1 MIRPDSFYSTHYRI
15 KLTSEVKGV
24 REDFPILQRE
34 INGYPLVYFDNAA
47 TTQKPNSV
55 IDAMNDYYSNSNANV
70 HRAVHTLA
78 GEATEGYESCRLAL
92 KSRFNANRAII
103 TSGTTEAINLVAHA
117 WGRANLSD
125 GDAIILTEMEH
136 HSDIVP
142 WQMLAQE
149 MNIELRYVP
158 VQKDLTLDMDLFEAA
173 IDGAKLVCVVH
184 ISNVLGVCNPVDKI
198 VEIAKQNGAKVLLDA
213 AQSAPHQDIDF
224 VALGADF
231 MAFSAHKM
239 CGPTGIGALLVSDEA
254 FDEMQPFMGGGDM
267 IETVSIHGST
277 YQQNEQKFEAGTPR
291 IAEAIGWTQAIK
303 WLNDVDIESEHKR
316 ILESAR
322 WLSQQLRDMGM
333 TVYGRHDDND
343 AAVVSFLHPTMNSE
357 DLAHLLDARGF
368 AVRTGHHC
376 AQPLLDRLEIT
387 GTVRVS
393 LYFYNTHEEVVSF
406 VNYLAE
412 ILERFA

>member
-1 MIRPDSFYSTHYRI
+1 MKQPDTFYLKHSLK
-15 KLTSEVKGV
+15 KLTSEVKV
-24 REDFPILQRE
+24 LREDFPILQRE

-78 GEATEGYESCRLAL
+78 GEATEGYESCRREL
-92 KSRFNANRAII
+92 KARFNANRAII

-184 ISNVLGVCNPVDKI
+184 ISNVLGVCNPVEQI
-198 VEIAKQNGAKVLLDA
+198 VQVAKQNGAKVLLDA

-224 VALGADF
+224 NTLGADF

-239 CGPTGIGALLVSDEA
+239 CGPTGIGALLVSDDA
-254 FDEMQPFMGGGDM
+254 FDEMKPFMGGGDM

-291 IAEAIGWTQAIK
+291 IAEAIGWTEAIK
-303 WLNDVDIESEHKR
+303 WLNEVNIKSEHKR
-316 ILESAR
+316 ILQSAR
-322 WLSQQLRDMGM
+322 WLSQQLREMGM

-357 DLAHLLDARGF
+357 DMAHLLDARGF

-406 VNYLAE
+406 VNYLSE

>member
-1 MIRPDSFYSTHYRI
+1 M
-15 KLTSEVKGV
+15 

-78 GEATEGYESCRLAL
+78 GEATEGYESCRREL
-92 KSRFNANRAII
+92 KARFNANRAII

-184 ISNVLGVCNPVDKI
+184 ISNVLGVCNPVEQI
-198 VEIAKQNGAKVLLDA
+198 VQVAQQNGAKVLLDA

-224 VALGADF
+224 NKLGADF

-239 CGPTGIGALLVSDEA
+239 CGPTGIGALLVSDDA
-254 FDEMQPFMGGGDM
+254 FAEMKPFMGGGDM

-291 IAEAIGWTQAIK
+291 IAEAIGWTEAIK
-303 WLNDVDIESEHKR
+303 WLNEVDIKSEHKR
-316 ILESAR
+316 ILQSAR
-322 WLSQQLRDMGM
+322 WLSQQLREMGM

-357 DLAHLLDARGF
+357 DMAHLLDARGF

-406 VNYLAE
+406 VNYLSE

>member
-1 MIRPDSFYSTHYRI
+1 M
-15 KLTSEVKGV
+15 
-24 REDFPILQRE
+24 REDFPILQRK

-47 TTQKPNSV
+47 TTQKPASV
-55 IDAMNDYYSNSNANV
+55 INAMNDYYANSNANV

-78 GEATEGYESCRLAL
+78 GEATEGYESCRTAL
-92 KSRFNANRAII
+92 KQRFNADKAII

-158 VQKDLTLDMDLFEAA
+158 VMKDLTLDMDLFESA
-173 IDGAKLVCVVH
+173 IEGAKLVCVVH
-184 ISNVLGVCNPVDKI
+184 ISNVLGVCNPIEKI
-198 VEIAKQNGAKVLLDA
+198 VSIANKHGAKVLLDA

-224 VALGADF
+224 KSIGVDF

-239 CGPTGIGALLVSDEA
+239 CGPTGIGALLVADDA
-254 FDEMQPFMGGGDM
+254 FEEMQPFMGGGDM

-277 YQQNEQKFEAGTPR
+277 YQTNEQKFEAGTPR
-291 IAEAIGWTQAIK
+291 IAEAIGWTEALN
-303 WLNDVDIESEHKR
+303 WLSSIDLVAEHKR

-322 WLSQQLRDMGM
+322 WLASKLRAMGM
-333 TVYGRHDDND
+333 TVYGRHDDHD

-387 GTVRVS
+387 GTLRVS
-393 LYFYNTHEEVVSF
+393 LYFYNTHEEVESF
-406 VNYLAE
+406 VEYFSE

>member
-1 MIRPDSFYSTHYRI
+1 MSGNDIMRD
-15 KLTSEVKGV
+15 
-24 REDFPILQRE
+24 DFPILQRE

-55 IDAMNDYYSNSNANV
+55 IDAMNNYYSNSNANV

-78 GEATEGYESCRLAL
+78 GEATEGYESCRREL
-92 KSRFNANRAII
+92 KSRFNASKAIL

-158 VQKDLTLDMDLFEAA
+158 VLDDFTLDMDLFEAA

-184 ISNVLGVCNPVDKI
+184 ISNVLGVCNPVEKI
-198 VEIAKQNGAKVLLDA
+198 VEIAKKKGARVLLDA

-224 VALGADF
+224 QQLGADF

-239 CGPTGIGALLVSDEA
+239 CGPTGIGALLVTDDA

-277 YQQNEQKFEAGTPR
+277 YQKNEQKFEAGTPR
-291 IAEAIGWTQAIK
+291 IAEAIGWSEAIK
-303 WLNDVDIESEHKR
+303 WLNEIDIKSEHKR
-316 ILESAR
+316 ILQSAR
-322 WLSQQLRDMGM
+322 WLAEQLREMGM

-387 GTVRVS
+387 CTVRAS

-406 VNYLAE
+406 VDYLKE

>member
-1 MIRPDSFYSTHYRI
+1 MRD
-15 KLTSEVKGV
+15 E
-24 REDFPILQRE
+24 FPILQRE
-34 INGYPLVYFDNAA
+34 INGYPLVYLDNAA

-78 GEATEGYESCRLAL
+78 GEATEGYESCRTAL
-92 KSRFNANRAII
+92 KARFNADKAII

-184 ISNVLGVCNPVDKI
+184 ISNVLGVCNPVADI
-198 VEIAKQNGAKVLLDA
+198 VRIAKSNGARVLLDA

-224 VALGADF
+224 KELGADF

-239 CGPTGIGALLVSDEA
+239 CGPTGIGTLLVGDDA
-254 FDEMQPFMGGGDM
+254 FSEMQPFMGGGDM
-267 IETVSIHGST
+267 IETVTIRGST
-277 YQQNEQKFEAGTPR
+277 YQENEQKFEAGTPR
-291 IAEAIGWTQAIK
+291 IAEAIGWTEAIK
-303 WLNDVDIESEHKR
+303 WLNGIDIKSEHER
-316 ILESAR
+316 ILQSAR
-322 WLSQQLRDMGM
+322 WLAGQLRDMGM

-376 AQPLLDRLEIT
+376 AQPLLERLQIT

-393 LYFYNTHEEVVSF
+393 LYFYNTHEEVISF
-406 VNYLAE
+406 VKYLSE

>member
-1 MIRPDSFYSTHYRI
+1 M
-15 KLTSEVKGV
+15 
-24 REDFPILQRE
+24 REEFPILQRE

-55 IDAMNDYYSNSNANV
+55 INAMNDYYSNSNANV

-78 GEATEGYESCRLAL
+78 GEATEGYEACRTSL
-92 KSRFNANRAII
+92 KSRFKANKAII

-173 IDGAKLVCVVH
+173 IEGVKLVCVVH
-184 ISNVLGVCNPVDKI
+184 ISNVLGVCNPVEKI
-198 VEIAKQNGAKVLLDA
+198 IDIAHQNGARVLLDA

-224 VALGADF
+224 EELGADF

-239 CGPTGIGALLVSDEA
+239 CGPTGIGALLVSDDA

-267 IETVSIHGST
+267 IETVTIRGST
-277 YQQNEQKFEAGTPR
+277 YQKNEQKFEAGTPR
-291 IAEAIGWTQAIK
+291 IAEAIGWNEAIK
-303 WLNDVDIESEHKR
+303 WLNSVDIKTEHKR
-316 ILESAR
+316 ILNSAR
-322 WLSQQLRDMGM
+322 WLANQLRKLGM
-333 TVYGRHDDND
+333 TVYARHDDND

-376 AQPLLDRLEIT
+376 AQPLLERLEIN

-406 VNYLAE
+406 VEYFTE
-412 ILERFA
+412 IVERFA

>member
-1 MIRPDSFYSTHYRI
+1 MGENMRDQ
-15 KLTSEVKGV
+15 
-24 REDFPILQRE
+24 FPILQRE
-34 INGYPLVYFDNAA
+34 INGYPLVYLDNAA

-78 GEATEGYESCRLAL
+78 GEATEGYESCRTAL
-92 KSRFNANRAII
+92 KSRFNANKAII

-125 GDAIILTEMEH
+125 GDAVILTEMEH

-158 VQKDLTLDMDLFEAA
+158 VQKDLTLDMELFEAA

-184 ISNVLGVCNPVDKI
+184 ISNVLGVCNPVADI
-198 VEIAKQNGAKVLLDA
+198 VRIAKQNGARVLLDA

-224 VALGADF
+224 IELGADF

-239 CGPTGIGALLVSDEA
+239 CGPTGIGTLLVTDDA
-254 FDEMQPFMGGGDM
+254 FSEMQPFMGGGDM
-267 IETVSIHGST
+267 IETVTIRGST
-277 YQQNEQKFEAGTPR
+277 YQKNEQKFEAGTPR
-291 IAEAIGWTQAIK
+291 IAEAIGWTEAIK
-303 WLNDVDIESEHKR
+303 WLNNIDIKSEHER
-316 ILESAR
+316 ILYSAR
-322 WLSQQLRDMGM
+322 WLADQLREMGM

-376 AQPLLDRLEIT
+376 AQPLLERLEIT

-406 VNYLAE
+406 VDYLSE

>member
-1 MIRPDSFYSTHYRI
+1 MRDQ
-15 KLTSEVKGV
+15 
-24 REDFPILQRE
+24 FPILQRE
-34 INGYPLVYFDNAA
+34 INGYPLVYLDNAA
-47 TTQKPNSV
+47 TTQKPDSV

-78 GEATEGYESCRLAL
+78 GEATEGYESCRTAL
-92 KSRFNANRAII
+92 KSRFNANKAII

-125 GDAIILTEMEH
+125 GDAVILTEMEH

-184 ISNVLGVCNPVDKI
+184 ISNVLGVCNPVADI
-198 VEIAKQNGAKVLLDA
+198 VKIAKQNGARVLLDA

-224 VALGADF
+224 IELGADF

-239 CGPTGIGALLVSDEA
+239 CGPTGIGALLVTDDA
-254 FDEMQPFMGGGDM
+254 FSEMQPFMGGGDM
-267 IETVSIHGST
+267 IETVSIRGST
-277 YQQNEQKFEAGTPR
+277 YQKNEQKFEAGTPR
-291 IAEAIGWTQAIK
+291 IAEAIGWTEAIK
-303 WLNDVDIESEHKR
+303 WLNGIDIKSEHER
-316 ILESAR
+316 ILQSAR
-322 WLSQQLRDMGM
+322 WLAGQLREMGM

-376 AQPLLDRLEIT
+376 AQPLLDRLQIT

-406 VNYLAE
+406 VNYLSE